1 MTSAAFDDSPAP
13 LARLLLVAPDRPE
26 RRGLQRL
33 LQRPGHDIQ
42 ASHDPQALDEAPRRG
57 VHLLLLDP
65 RVEPVRPG
73 RADAWW
79 RLRRLREQHRQLP
92 VIVLQPC
99 ADATD
104 RSVAYEMG
112 ADAVWDP
119 AADPRGLLAQVDALL
134 RRSRGELA
142 PCTGRA
148 GESVPT
154 LSEEPVSFG
163 DWSLVP
169 ATRSLHTAT
178 GMRVPLSPAEYRLLR
193 AFLARPGHAL
203 ARQALID
210 LARGT
215 GVEQLERN
223 IDLLVSRLRH
233 KLADDARM
241 PQLIRTVRGVGYLFD
256 AAHAA

>member
-1 MTSAAFDDSPAP
+1 MTSAAFDDSTAP
-13 LARLLLVAPDRPE
+13 PARLLLVAPDRPE
-26 RRGLQRL
+26 SRSLQRL
-33 LQRPGHDIQ
+33 LQRPGHEVQ
-42 ASHDPQALDEAPRRG
+42 ASHDPQALEEAPRRG
-57 VHLLLLDP
+57 IHLLLLDP

-73 RADAWW
+73 RQDAWW

-92 VIVLQPC
+92 VIVLQRS
-99 ADATD
+99 AGATD

-119 AADPRGLLAQVDALL
+119 AADPRELRAQIDALL
-134 RRSRGELA
+134 RRSRGLLA
-142 PCTGRA
+142 PARGHE
-148 GESVPT
+148 GDDH
-154 LSEEPVSFG
+154 PVQFG
-163 DWSLVP
+163 DWSLEP

-178 GMRVPLSPAEYRLLR
+178 GLRVALSPAEYRLLR

-210 LARGT
+210 LARGA
-215 GVEQLERN
+215 GVEQLDRN

-256 AAHAA
+256 AASAG